1 MTLFIG
7 IKNIWRSIN
16 ELPPVKRALVS
27 VLIIWI
33 GALVWLVTENSLLV
47 WPFLL
52 LGNFLFY
59 KTIYEQIK
67 AAFNKR

>member
-1 MTLFIG
+1 LFTD

-16 ELPPVKRALVS
+16 ELPPIKRALVS
-27 VLIIWI
+27 VLIFWI
-33 GALVWLVTENSLLV
+33 GALVWAVTKNSLLV

-52 LGNFLFY
+52 TSTFLFY